1 MRSDEMMRSDEVV
14 KKRPNVDIEIISD
27 MFERGGCR
35 DVAFR
40 GLLAIAIESESYSC
54 SV

>member
-14 KKRPNVDIEIISD
+14 KKRPNVDIEIIAD

-40 GLLAIAIESESYSC
+40 GR
-54 SV
+54 